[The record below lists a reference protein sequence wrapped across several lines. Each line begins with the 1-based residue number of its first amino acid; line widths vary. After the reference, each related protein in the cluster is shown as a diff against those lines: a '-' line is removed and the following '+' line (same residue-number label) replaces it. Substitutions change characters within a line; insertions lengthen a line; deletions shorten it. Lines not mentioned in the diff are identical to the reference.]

1 MRAPLVFPIRF
12 AAGSMV
18 VQTTTRELSRDGV
31 YVRCL
36 KPPPEGAEVEL
47 KLYLPGTR
55 AGLEAVATVREV
67 APSGKEQGF
76 WAEFTHMAEE
86 DRSAIAAVLERRAR
100 AAKATPIGAMALQPY
115 PPKPPA
121 IKPEEDPRRAFPRY
135 QARFAVRFATVQD
148 FVLEYAA
155 NISAGGIFV
164 CSEDPPEMDA
174 VVKVEMELPG
184 GGPPVQASGV
194 VVHRVTKEQAQQR
207 GTMAGIGVQFVDSD
221 DEFRVRMDAAIE
233 YILKERDPN

>member
-12 AAGSMV
+12 ATGKMV

-36 KPPPEGAEVEL
+36 QPPPEGAEIEL

-55 AGLEAVATVREV
+55 AGLEAVAKVREV

-86 DRSAIAAVLERRAR
+86 DRSAITGVLERRAR
-100 AAKATPIGAMALQPY
+100 AAEATPIGTVALQPY
-115 PPKPPA
+115 PSVPPA
-121 IKPEEDPRRAFPRY
+121 SSVQPAEDPRRAFPRY
-135 QARFAVRFATVQD
+135 EARFAVRFATVQD

-155 NISAGGIFV
+155 NISAGGVFV
-164 CSEDPPEMDA
+164 CSEDPPEMDS

-194 VVHRVTKEQAQQR
+194 VVHRVTKEQARQR
-207 GTMAGIGVQFVDSD
+207 GTTAGVGVQFVDSD
-221 DEFRVRMDAAIE
+221 DKFRERIDAAIE
-233 YILKERDPN
+233 FILKEGG

>member
-12 AAGSMV
+12 AAGKMV

-36 KPPPEGAEVEL
+36 KPPPEGAEIEL

-76 WAEFTHMAEE
+76 WAQFTHMAEE
-86 DRSAIAAVLERRAR
+86 DRSAIAEVLERRAR
-100 AAKATPIGAMALQPY
+100 AAEATPIGTMTLQPY
-115 PPKPPA
+115 PRAPPS
-121 IKPEEDPRRAFPRY
+121 IQPPEDPRRAFPRY
-135 QARFAVRFATVQD
+135 DARFAVRFATVQD

-155 NISAGGIFV
+155 NISAGGVFV
-164 CSEDPPEMDA
+164 CSEDPPEMDS

-194 VVHRVTKEQAQQR
+194 VVHRVTKEEAQQR

-221 DEFRVRMDAAIE
+221 DKFRERMDAAIE
-233 YILKERDPN
+233 FILKGTGPH